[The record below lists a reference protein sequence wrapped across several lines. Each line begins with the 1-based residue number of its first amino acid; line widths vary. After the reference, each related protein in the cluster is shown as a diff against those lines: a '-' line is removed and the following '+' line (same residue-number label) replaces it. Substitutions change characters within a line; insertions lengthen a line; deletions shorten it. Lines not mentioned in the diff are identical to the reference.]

1 MTIDFAK
8 VSYRSGIGGSAGE
21 TPRREVAEVARLSA
35 MTVAERRTHDT
46 HSFVVSSL
54 GQRIG
59 AGELVPSTDL
69 TLASLEA
76 EYGVSRTVVRE
87 AVRVLESKGMLVSRR
102 RIGLVVQPVENWD
115 LLDRSVI
122 QWRLAGSHREQLLLE
137 MMEVRAA
144 LEPEAARLA
153 AVRATDA
160 QRARLVALAEEL
172 ERLGLAL
179 LGDGPD
185 FLKADNAFHS
195 LLLEASGNLL
205 LSRMRSPVTEVHR
218 GRVDYKML
226 KGLPE
231 AGTLEGHLA
240 VAHAVA
246 DGDPEAA
253 ARASFQLLQII
264 YTEIQTH

>member
-122 QWRLAGSHREQLLLE
+122 QWRLAGSWQPTSTTWTSRSSNTGSPTSGSAQTLIQWPTPTPHR
-137 MMEVRAA
+137 
-144 LEPEAARLA
+144 
-153 AVRATDA
+153 
-160 QRARLVALAEEL
+160 
-172 ERLGLAL
+172 
-179 LGDGPD
+179 
-185 FLKADNAFHS
+185 
-195 LLLEASGNLL
+195 
-205 LSRMRSPVTEVHR
+205 
-218 GRVDYKML
+218 
-226 KGLPE
+226 
-231 AGTLEGHLA
+231 
-240 VAHAVA
+240 
-246 DGDPEAA
+246 
-253 ARASFQLLQII
+253 
-264 YTEIQTH
+264 